1 MRYLVEPTS
10 TLGDFDP
17 KTGRLIPVSELPP
30 AERAWWSLLSRQSQV
45 GTGQLDAS
53 PDDRFWQTLAV
64 VDDSPVSQFDAL
76 VEASQAGVALPDTL
90 ACVALTGS
98 GFHGNRRRPWQA
110 LRGNLHFTSF
120 CRRRL
125 EAARCAPAL
134 SMLPTL
140 AVTDVLLP
148 LVGERGS
155 IKWVN
160 DVLLGGQKVAG
171 SLVSTQVTGGQID
184 SFTLGIGLNLE
195 TAPRLGNQELAGE
208 PTSLR
213 AAGIAL
219 SLPAAFAGLRV
230 ALARRIAQ
238 LLSPEGPEQLFA
250 AYRQRSRAIGRLVSV
265 YPEAAVSA
273 DEVPLATGRL
283 LAIHPDLS
291 LEIEGHAERLCSGRL
306 RLTPE
311 LALPD

>member
-1 MRYLVEPTS
+1 MRYLAEPTS
-10 TLGDFDP
+10 TLWELGS
-17 KTGRLIPVSELPP
+17 KTGPLIPVSELPP
-30 AERAWWSLLSRQSQV
+30 DERAWWSLLSQQSQV
-45 GTGQLDAS
+45 CAGQLDAS
-53 PDDRFWQTLAV
+53 PEENFWKTVAI

-76 VEASQAGVALPDTL
+76 VEAAQTGVPLPDSL

-110 LRGNLHFTSF
+110 LRGNLHFTSY
-120 CRRRL
+120 CRLRL
-125 EAARCAPAL
+125 DAARFAPSL

-148 LVGERGS
+148 LVGEAAA

-171 SLVSTQVTGGQID
+171 SLVSTQVSGGQID
-184 SFTLGIGLNLE
+184 SFILGIGLNLE
-195 TAPRLGNQELAGE
+195 AAPRLGNQDLAGE

-219 SLPAAFAGLRV
+219 TLPEAFASLRV
-230 ALARRIAQ
+230 ALARRISQ
-238 LLSPEGPEQLFA
+238 LLGPAGPEQLFMD
-250 AYRQRSRAIGRLVSV
+250 YRQRSRVVGRLVAV

-273 DEVPLATGRL
+273 GEAPLAKGRL

-291 LEIEGHAERLCSGRL
+291 LEIEGHAERLCAGRL
-306 RLTPE
+306 RLISE
-311 LALPD
+311 LSLPD